1 MARASTVL
9 TVGKARQ
16 DARYVNVSGDTMT
29 GNLSLN
35 GDTFAT
41 QGWVTSTLIDSA
53 PGALNTLNE
62 LAAALGD
69 DANFSTTVTNNLATK
84 LNLSGGT
91 MTGALTISNNNHN
104 NHLKLTRSGVTNSW
118 TVSGNDMM
126 LVGGGLVPNGGGQ
139 TLGRS
144 DKWWSDFYLDGVLH
158 AYKSDSEVLVQTYNT
173 SATGNPA
180 QFFISHNNGG
190 VNIGNNR
197 GDITIS
203 AGTFRT
209 NGNTYLGNG
218 NGDQTHIN
226 DILYLGAT
234 DSGDAHFYFG
244 ENSSNWYGLYMNWDS
259 GHRVSWYS
267 RNAGTN
273 TRFMYFDTNNTTYLN
288 WERNFNMSNRS
299 IHYVDQL
306 HFNDNVRFLDEGNDS
321 YLRFKYGD
329 ATTGGIK
336 FLNGSDSIKGYV
348 YADSSGFGLLSA
360 DGTWSVRTQNGETRL
375 YHNTYFESD
384 IYAYTIY
391 DRNDANYYLN
401 PNAGSVLRQITMPYI
416 SNGGPNLTLNN
427 GGNENWNV
435 IQIRGGASNHLGIGH
450 HKSNRSVFGRAG
462 ISIHFDDTE
471 SFRLHTDGW
480 DTEFEVEGGGN
491 AWLKNNL
498 QLGGTLTANNF
509 RAGVEGSAGSY
520 LSGVSSIAFRSN
532 TNTWDSA
539 ANHGIRSTH
548 YNGNFG
554 DSISINSYNDITLRL
569 DTNSNNSGSY
579 LRIMNDSTGNNVGSW
594 FGYDGTRW
602 VNRLWGRVGIDTEPR
617 TDGYRLA
624 LGGSIHMNNN
634 SIDYVHQV
642 HFNDNVRFYD
652 DGNDSYLNFKYGDAN
667 TGAIRFRKG
676 DGAQTGMLYSDAN
689 GFGLLSA
696 DGSWAVKTTNSQTT
710 LSYNAVVEG
719 DLTVSGGQLYLA
731 QDNTKNKIY
740 LWGSDANYT
749 IGMSSGIDYGHI
761 GAPKGGA
768 DEFAMTFKMNN
779 DSNRGFWWG
788 HSDHGN
794 NRGAMSLTTDGQLVV
809 AKTLSIGEGD
819 SQTAPSNIPLYVNG
833 STSGEDVFAVDG
845 VNGRLFSVTDDLSDS
860 LFSVNTIAGLPIIE
874 AFADQS
880 IKLGPF
886 TAPVEITSAGELKVD
901 GGTDLGTAVTG
912 ATVSNDTI
920 TFTRANGSTFAV
932 TTSDANTN
940 RYLSGADFNAT
951 NGVLTLT
958 VTGTSN
964 VDVDLDGRYLTE
976 TLANARYAGVTGS
989 LDLDFNANQLTVQG
1003 DVTAVGAFV
1012 GNGSGLTNLPGTP
1025 YTNAETGQSSTVS
1038 SMRFNRGNL
1047 EITMANGEIVTI
1059 PGVSFSS

>member
-1 MARASTVL
+1 M
-9 TVGKARQ
+9 
-16 DARYVNVSGDTMT
+16 
-29 GNLSLN
+29 
-35 GDTFAT
+35 AT
-41 QGWVTSTLIDSA
+41 QTGSKRKLSVNIEALEANNTLTLGGNGVATQAWVTDTVINAA

-180 QFFISHNNGG
+180 QFTIAHSGG
-190 VNIGNNR
+190 NVNIGNSR

-203 AGTFRT
+203 SGTFRT
-209 NGNTYLGNG
+209 NGNTYLGNS

-226 DILYLGAT
+226 DTLYLGAT
-234 DSGDAHFYFG
+234 DSGDSHFYFG
-244 ENSSNWYGLYMNWDS
+244 ENSSNWYGLYLNWDS

-267 RNAGTN
+267 RHAGTN
-273 TRFMYFDTNNTTYLN
+273 TRFMHFDTNNTTYLN

-329 ATTGGIK
+329 ASTGGIK

-348 YADSSGFGLLSA
+348 YADNSGFGLLSA

-375 YHNTYFESD
+375 YHNTYFESS

-391 DRNDANYYLN
+391 DRDDTNYYLN
-401 PNAGSVLRQITMPYI
+401 PNAGSVLRAITMPYI

-435 IQIRGGASNHLGIGH
+435 IQIRGGVNNHLGIGH
-450 HKSNRSVFGRAG
+450 HKSSRSVFNRAG
-462 ISIHFDDTE
+462 ISIHFNDTE
-471 SFRLHTDGW
+471 SFRLHTNGW

-498 QLGGTLTANNF
+498 QLGGRLTANNF
-509 RAGVEGSAGSY
+509 SAGPEGSTGSY
-520 LSGVSSIAFRSN
+520 LAGVSSIAFRSN

-539 ANHGIRSTH
+539 ANHGIRSTD
-548 YNGNFG
+548 YNGIFT

-569 DTNSNNSGSY
+569 DTNSNNNNSY
-579 LRIMNDSTGNNVGSW
+579 VRIMNNTTGNNVGSW
-594 FGYDGTRW
+594 FGYNGSQW
-602 VNRLWGRVGIDTEPR
+602 VNRLWGNVGINAEPR
-617 TDGYRLA
+617 TDSYKLA
-624 LGGSIHMNNN
+624 MGGAVYMANNPIHYASELHFNSDTRFTNSGNNN
-634 SIDYVHQV
+634 YLLFRAGSTSHGGFQMTTAGTTRGYLY
-642 HFNDNVRFYD
+642 FNSSNEIGFLD
-652 DGNDSYLNFKYGDAN
+652 
-667 TGAIRFRKG
+667 TG
-676 DGAQTGMLYSDAN
+676 
-689 GFGLLSA
+689 
-696 DGSWAVKTTNSQTT
+696 GSWAIRHT
-710 LSYNAVVEG
+710 
-719 DLTVSGGQLYLA
+719 
-731 QDNTKNKIY
+731 
-740 LWGSDANYT
+740 
-749 IGMSSGIDYGHI
+749 
-761 GAPKGGA
+761 
-768 DEFAMTFKMNN
+768 N
-779 DSNRGFWWG
+779 DSG
-788 HSDHGN
+788 
-794 NRGAMSLTTDGQLVV
+794 TDFFTDNEVREF
-809 AKTLSIGEGD
+809 SIGRDKVTGNYGTV
-819 SQTAPSNIPLYVNG
+819 QTYTTRNGWGGYSINGQFAFMSNHSSRAGIFNDIDDEWMVEATRNAQVKLFYNG
-833 STSGEDVFAVDG
+833 SEKLETTSTGIAVTGGIVATGTTAGEDLLAVDG
-845 VNGRLFSVTDDLSDS
+845 VNGRLFTVTDDLNDS
-860 LFSVNTIAGLPIIE
+860 LFSVNTIAGLPVME

-886 TAPVEITSAGELKVD
+886 SSPVEITSAGELKVD

-912 ATVSNDTI
+912 ASVSNDTI

-932 TTSDANTN
+932 TTSDANSNHYVSSAT
-940 RYLSGADFNAT
+940 FNQS
-951 NGVLTLT
+951 NGVVTLNRNGLSA
-958 VTGTSN
+958 VT
-964 VDVDLDGRYLTE
+964 VDLDGRYLTE
-976 TLANARYAGVTGS
+976 TLANARYAGLTGS
-989 LDLDFNANQLTVQG
+989 LDHNFTANE
-1003 DVTAVGAFV
+1003 VTAQGNVTAGAFV
-1012 GNGSGLTNLPGTP
+1012 GDGSGLANLPGTP
-1025 YTNAETGQSSTVS
+1025 YTNAETNQSSTVS

-1059 PGVSFSS
+1059 SGVSFSG

>member
-1 MARASTVL
+1 M
-9 TVGKARQ
+9 
-16 DARYVNVSGDTMT
+16 
-29 GNLSLN
+29 
-35 GDTFAT
+35 AT
-41 QGWVTSTLIDSA
+41 QTGSKRKLSVNIEALEANNTLTLGGNGVATQAWVTDTVINAA

-69 DANFSTTVTNNLATK
+69 DANFSSTVTNNLATK

-203 AGTFRT
+203 SGTFRT
-209 NGNTYLGNG
+209 NGNTYLGNS

-226 DILYLGAT
+226 DTLFLGAT
-234 DSGDAHFYFG
+234 DSGDSHFYFG
-244 ENSSNWYGLYMNWDS
+244 ENSSNWYGSYMNWDS
-259 GHRVSWYS
+259 GYRFSWYS
-267 RNAGTN
+267 RHAGTN
-273 TRFMYFDTNNTTYLN
+273 SRFMYFDTNSTTYLN

-306 HFNDNVRFLDEGNDS
+306 HFNDNIRFLDEGNDS

-348 YADSSGFGLLSA
+348 YADNSGFGLLSA
-360 DGTWSVRTQNGETRL
+360 DGTWSVRTQNSETRL
-375 YHNTYFESD
+375 YHNTYFESN

-391 DRNDANYYLN
+391 DRNDTNYYLN
-401 PNAGSVLRQITMPYI
+401 PNGRSHLSHLTMPYRG
-416 SNGGPNLTLNN
+416 NGTENIEVNS
-427 GGNENWNV
+427 GGAENWQAIMIDGN
-435 IQIRGGASNHLGIGH
+435 SSDMGIGY
-450 HKSNRSVFGRAG
+450 SNSSHSALGRHNLSFHVNSG
-462 ISIHFDDTE
+462 ESIRFH
-471 SFRLHTDGW
+471 SSGW
-480 DTEFEVEGGGN
+480 DSLFEVAGGTGYG
-491 AWLKNNL
+491 WLKGNL
-498 QLGGTLTANNF
+498 
-509 RAGVEGSAGSY
+509 Y
-520 LSGVSSIAFRSN
+520 
-532 TNTWDSA
+532 
-539 ANHGIRSTH
+539 
-548 YNGNFG
+548 
-554 DSISINSYNDITLRL
+554 
-569 DTNSNNSGSY
+569 
-579 LRIMNDSTGNNVGSW
+579 
-594 FGYDGTRW
+594 
-602 VNRLWGRVGIDTEPR
+602 VN
-617 TDGYRLA
+617 
-624 LGGSIHMNNN
+624 
-634 SIDYVHQV
+634 
-642 HFNDNVRFYD
+642 
-652 DGNDSYLNFKYGDAN
+652 
-667 TGAIRFRKG
+667 
-676 DGAQTGMLYSDAN
+676 
-689 GFGLLSA
+689 
-696 DGSWAVKTTNSQTT
+696 
-710 LSYNAVVEG
+710 
-719 DLTVSGGQLYLA
+719 GGQLRLS
-731 QDNTKNKIY
+731 QQNTKDKIY
-740 LWGSDANYT
+740 LWGDDSNYT

-761 GAPKGGA
+761 GAPKGNV
-768 DEFAMTFKMNN
+768 DEFAMTFKMNS
-779 DSNRGFWWG
+779 DPNRGFWWG
-788 HSDHGN
+788 HSGHGN

-819 SQTAPSNIPLYVNG
+819 SQTAPSNTPLYVNG
-833 STSGEDVFAVDG
+833 ITDGDDVFAVDG
-845 VNGRLFSVTDDLSDS
+845 VNGRLFTVTDDLSDS

-940 RYLSGADFNAT
+940 TWRPIATTADPDNYSVVFYDSTAGEFRLDTAGEFAYDPSTGVLRAAAFDGALTGNAATAT
-951 NGVLTLT
+951 NADT
-958 VTGTSN
+958 VDGLHSSAFFRRDTSN
-964 VDVDLDGRYLTE
+964 DVNVRLAASDGRGLRFWDSDSYKIYMSAVSSTTWGGRVGGE
-976 TLANARYAGVTGS
+976 PNSDYNMYFRMSGGTNRGFVFRNGTNNVAGIDASGNGR
-989 LDLDFNANQLTVQG
+989 FEG
-1003 DVTAVGAFV
+1003 DVVAYSASDRRLKDNIKPIENACEKVQKLTGYEFDWNENQNVYEGHDIGVVAQEVEEVFPEVVEDRSNGYKGVKYEKLVAVLIEANKELQDRV
-1012 GNGSGLTNLPGTP
+1012 RQLEDKIDGLTK
-1025 YTNAETGQSSTVS
+1025 
-1038 SMRFNRGNL
+1038 
-1047 EITMANGEIVTI
+1047 
-1059 PGVSFSS
+1059 

>member
-1 MARASTVL
+1 M
-9 TVGKARQ
+9 
-16 DARYVNVSGDTMT
+16 
-29 GNLSLN
+29 
-35 GDTFAT
+35 AT
-41 QGWVTSTLIDSA
+41 QTGSKRKLSVNIEALEANNTLTLGGNGVATQAWVTDTVINAA

-190 VNIGNNR
+190 VNVGNNR

-244 ENSSNWYGLYMNWDS
+244 ESSSSWYGSYMNWDS
-259 GHRVSWYS
+259 GHRFSWYS
-267 RNAGTN
+267 RHAGTN
-273 TRFMYFDTNNTTYLN
+273 TRFMYFDTNSTNYLY
-288 WERNFNMSNRS
+288 WERNFDMKNRE
-299 IHYVDQL
+299 INYVSQL
-306 HFNDNVRFLDEGNDS
+306 HFTDNVRFFDEGNNS
-321 YLRFKYGD
+321 YLRFKYGH

-336 FLNGSDSIKGYV
+336 FLNGSDSIKGSV
-348 YADSSGFGLLSA
+348 YAD
-360 DGTWSVRTQNGETRL
+360 N
-375 YHNTYFESD
+375 
-384 IYAYTIY
+384 
-391 DRNDANYYLN
+391 
-401 PNAGSVLRQITMPYI
+401 
-416 SNGGPNLTLNN
+416 
-427 GGNENWNV
+427 
-435 IQIRGGASNHLGIGH
+435 
-450 HKSNRSVFGRAG
+450 
-462 ISIHFDDTE
+462 
-471 SFRLHTDGW
+471 
-480 DTEFEVEGGGN
+480 
-491 AWLKNNL
+491 
-498 QLGGTLTANNF
+498 
-509 RAGVEGSAGSY
+509 
-520 LSGVSSIAFRSN
+520 
-532 TNTWDSA
+532 
-539 ANHGIRSTH
+539 
-548 YNGNFG
+548 
-554 DSISINSYNDITLRL
+554 
-569 DTNSNNSGSY
+569 
-579 LRIMNDSTGNNVGSW
+579 
-594 FGYDGTRW
+594 
-602 VNRLWGRVGIDTEPR
+602 
-617 TDGYRLA
+617 
-624 LGGSIHMNNN
+624 
-634 SIDYVHQV
+634 
-642 HFNDNVRFYD
+642 
-652 DGNDSYLNFKYGDAN
+652 
-667 TGAIRFRKG
+667 
-676 DGAQTGMLYSDAN
+676 N

-740 LWGSDANYT
+740 LWGGDSNYT

-794 NRGAMSLTTDGQLVV
+794 NKGAMSLTTDGQLVV

-819 SQTAPSNIPLYVNG
+819 SQTAPSNIPLYAKG
-833 STSGEDVFAVDG
+833 ITDGDEVFAVDG

-901 GGTDLGTAVTG
+901 GGTDLGTAVVG
-912 ATVSNDTI
+912 ASVSNDTI
-920 TFTRANGSTFAV
+920 TFTRANGGTFNV
-932 TTSDANTN
+932 TTSDANTWRGIHDTPVDGATTTSISSN
-940 RYLSGADFNAT
+940 WAFDNVKTAVPANAVFTDTWVANSSTAAGYVASGANQANKVWKTDADGTPAWRDDNDSWRPVSTTADAENYSVVFYDSTAGEFRLDAAGDFAYDPSTNVLRAGAFDGALTGNAATAT
-951 NGVLTLT
+951 NADT
-958 VTGTSN
+958 VDGLHSSAFFRRDTSN
-964 VDVDLDGRYLTE
+964 DVNVRLAASDGRGLRFWDSDSYKIYMSAVSSTSWGGRVGGE
-976 TLANARYAGVTGS
+976 PNSDYNMYFRMSGGTNRGFVFRNGTNNVAGIDASGNGR
-989 LDLDFNANQLTVQG
+989 FEG
-1003 DVTAVGAFV
+1003 DVVAYSASDRRLKDNLKPIENACDKVQKLTGYEFDWNENQNVYQGHDIGVVAQEVEEVFPEVVEDRASGYKGVKYEKLVAVLIEANKELQDRV
-1012 GNGSGLTNLPGTP
+1012 KQLEERIDGLTK
-1025 YTNAETGQSSTVS
+1025 
-1038 SMRFNRGNL
+1038 
-1047 EITMANGEIVTI
+1047 
-1059 PGVSFSS
+1059 